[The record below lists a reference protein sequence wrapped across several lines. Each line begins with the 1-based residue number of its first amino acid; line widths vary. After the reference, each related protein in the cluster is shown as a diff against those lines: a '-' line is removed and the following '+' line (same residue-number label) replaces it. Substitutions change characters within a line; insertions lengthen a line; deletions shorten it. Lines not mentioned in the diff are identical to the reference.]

1 MPNLQQLI
9 NLKNRYGNSSL
20 SNLRKQ
26 DAEILFES
34 FDPKKIEKGFKNV
47 ELNLATKSFS
57 FPEFKANGY
66 VDYFLQRKRANVVL
80 LFIDITGFSKKF
92 SNRNSDELVKYLD
105 AYYSKVIPLISYY
118 GGEIEKIMGDG
129 IICVFGE
136 PFLQEDKTAL
146 HELAES
152 CSRKIISELFNTDY
166 SVKIAL
172 HFGEIMYYQNPSD
185 SYYEYTMIGNA
196 ITEVFRLESIA
207 KPNSI
212 SFFGN
217 TLMHKMQKFYIYSEE
232 QRPSM
237 QRVSAPPQWILKNG
251 GECNLQGVD
260 TFVSYGYVEYI
271 G

>member
-9 NLKNRYGNSSL
+9 NLKNRYGNSNL

-26 DAEILFES
+26 DAELLIES
-34 FDPKKIEKGFKNV
+34 FDPKKIEKGFENVKLTLHSKN
-47 ELNLATKSFS
+47 FS
-57 FPEFKANGY
+57 FPDFKASGY
-66 VDYFLQRKRANVVL
+66 IEYFLQRKRANVVL

-92 SNRNSDELVKYLD
+92 SNKSSDELVKYLD
-105 AYYSKVIPLISYY
+105 SYYSKVIPIICEH

-129 IICVFGE
+129 IICIFGE
-136 PFLQEDKTAL
+136 PFLQEDVNTL
-146 HELAES
+146 HAHADS
-152 CSRKIISELFNTDY
+152 CSRAIVSQLFNTDY

-172 HFGEIMYYQNPSD
+172 HYGEIMYYQNPSD

-212 SFFGN
+212 SFF
-217 TLMHKMQKFYIYSEE
+217 TDTVMHQIQKFNVYSEE
-232 QRPSM
+232 QRPSTD
-237 QRVSAPPQWILKNG
+237 RFYRPPKWILRNG
-251 GECNLQGVD
+251 GACNLQGVD
-260 TFVSYGYVEYI
+260 TFLSYGFIEYI